1 MKNVVLEPNQNTWD
15 PQPCVAYMLREFG
28 SDNKL
33 NMVGRCLM
41 QIKEEHKECVDAF
54 ADCYKE
60 ACIKDHLAAKK
71 HLAEELT
78 DVITA
83 ATTGLAMLG
92 YDFAARCK
100 MQERVNEKNKAR
112 GYF

>member
-1 MKNVVLEPNQNTWD
+1 MERLVLEPNQNIWD

-28 SDNKL
+28 SDKKL
-33 NMVGRCLM
+33 YMVGRCLAK
-41 QIKEEHKECVDAF
+41 IKEEQKECVDALT
-54 ADCYKE
+54 DCYKE
-60 ACIKDHLAAKK
+60 VSIKDHLAEKE

-100 MQERVNEKNKAR
+100 MQERVNAKNKAR

>member
-1 MKNVVLEPNQNTWD
+1 MEKVVLEPNQNTWD

-28 SDNKL
+28 SDKKL
-33 NMVGRCLM
+33 YMVGRCLS
-41 QIKEEHKECVDAF
+41 QIKEEHKECVDALT
-54 ADCYKE
+54 DCYKE
-60 ACIKDHLAAKK
+60 DSIKDHLAAKE

-92 YDFAARCK
+92 YDFSARCK
-100 MQERVNEKNKAR
+100 MQERVNEKNHER